1 MNLAFFEDLFSDDS
15 EPDFTGL
22 YDKPGRELRLFLR
35 TVHVVILELSHTTV
49 TCHVTPVTPK

>member
-22 YDKPGRELRLFLR
+22 YDKSGRELRLFLR
-35 TVHVVILELSHTTV
+35 NCPCSNSGIESHDSHT
-49 TCHVTPVTPK
+49 VTPVTPT